1 ENTNTPLPYVDLV
14 NEVLENTVAPL
25 ADFKPFNLPAAAEGA
40 LNRRSLSEVLVEV
53 DLDAP
58 SAGFAIPAALRDII
72 AYDVTRK
79 KLSAVGFVGQPERD
93 LLQAAAKV
101 RSDEAEALIKAVAKL
116 FQEFAL
122 PNTTGLYAVDLA
134 QLPDGFAMP
143 TQLKGIV
150 AHDATN

>member
-1 ENTNTPLPYVDLV
+1 SPAAYLVDVLHFLKDRRSKIVDQDEEKGVKGVKDVLFLRRPDIGEIELTCENTNTPLPYVDLV

-79 KLSAVGFVGQPERD
+79 KLGAVGFVGQPERD

-101 RSDEAEALIKAVAKL
+101 RS
-116 FQEFAL
+116 
-122 PNTTGLYAVDLA
+122 
-134 QLPDGFAMP
+134 
-143 TQLKGIV
+143 
-150 AHDATN
+150 